1 MSSQNNSSARS
12 LKSIFKISIWGA
24 IILLVIYGLFLPPQ
38 DHPYETAAKIVR
50 PEFNA
55 IDILPG
61 AKEISK
67 NSSAHGRKNVSVYE
81 RYLTD
86 KNSSEVR
93 SFYLEQA
100 QKNGWTIVKEE
111 LAKPTER
118 EPSEKLELR
127 FKKGEISFLVSYSA
141 FKNLDGSNLYVGMKL
156 KMPPSK

>member
-1 MSSQNNSSARS
+1 MQSQNSSSAVSR
-12 LKSIFKISIWGA
+12 KAIFKILIWGA

-50 PEFNA
+50 PEFNS

-67 NSSAHGRKNVSVYE
+67 NGSSHGRKIVSVYA
-81 RYLTD
+81 RFATN

-93 SFYLEQA
+93 TFYLEQA

-111 LAKPTER
+111 LTEPTER
-118 EPSEKLELR
+118 EPGEILELR

-141 FKNLDGSNLYVGMKL
+141 FKELDGSNLYVGMQ
-156 KMPPSK
+156 MPPSR